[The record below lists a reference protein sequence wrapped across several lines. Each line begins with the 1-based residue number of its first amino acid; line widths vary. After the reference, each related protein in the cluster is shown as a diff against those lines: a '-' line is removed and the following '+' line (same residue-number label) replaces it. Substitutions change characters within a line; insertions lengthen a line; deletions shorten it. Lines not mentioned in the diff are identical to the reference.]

1 MRQNSQGAE
10 KPSRHGLRSSEKR
23 LLIDDNDPLSRQQHY
38 IFPILWGELL
48 EGFEYNLGPGFGL
61 TRGSDHVI
69 MKVNLELER
78 FVGAIFGT
86 SPNSSWFH

>member
-1 MRQNSQGAE
+1 
-10 KPSRHGLRSSEKR
+10 
-23 LLIDDNDPLSRQQHY
+23 
-38 IFPILWGELL
+38 
-48 EGFEYNLGPGFGL
+48 
-61 TRGSDHVI
+61 